1 MRYSKTIFDDLDAAF
16 EEMEYLVGQTELSH
30 RIVRRKDGRYRVI
43 PFRNKEDQK
52 GTICE
57 LNIRNI
63 VGERFIH
70 IRRGTKSQRRH
81 SGKKGAVSGLQGAG
95 SILD

>member
-1 MRYSKTIFDDLDAAF
+1 MRYSISTFDDLDAAF

-43 PFRNKEDQK
+43 PFHNKEDQK

-63 VGERFIH
+63 VGERLIH